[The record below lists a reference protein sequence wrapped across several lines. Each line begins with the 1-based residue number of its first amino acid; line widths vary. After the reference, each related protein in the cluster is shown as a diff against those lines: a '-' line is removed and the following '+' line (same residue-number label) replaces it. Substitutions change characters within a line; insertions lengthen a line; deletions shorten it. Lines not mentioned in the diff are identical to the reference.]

1 MYKMSLRD
9 DTPKAW
15 RQSNLYK
22 ILSLILACLFLVNDL
37 SWAAPQVPTPQQATL
52 APQSRFTLFDIKNEI
67 DFKCRAKLNL
77 AADTLGKLFMAPNLP
92 DDVIIRRTINRLN
105 SELFPDQSVVIDET
119 WRSRKVAGKDYKYV
133 TFKFANDGKMIDLFF
148 IKDYENIPHE
158 ELAKFGIKTPDDRRN
173 LESADIPGLKGQWFC
188 KRRDS
193 ADDTRMV
200 SYVNR
205 PKGLPGST
213 DSGSNSGVRQY
224 LRPSEVE
231 GGSKSPDRS
240 VAGRADETSRQ
251 EVDPKYP
258 SGNTYAVR
266 MEETYDDRT
275 GPSDF
280 ERRAGVF
287 ALAPV
292 LDFAAGS
299 ILSVV
304 SMAVFVLINDVMS
317 GLLKSEKFCRALINN
332 HPLAYRILDTIFQG
346 RFFPASYSRWAVKI
360 ILRLTDSIS
369 SAVSVPSNTPIQ
381 TRKIETTFLRK
392 VLPPDCFKKF
402 EDFIGPIP
410 ASDRDRM
417 VEVFEEIYRRFRET
431 SRPDEND
438 LAYEP
443 DFYNLLRESHDK
455 LYNYDMDLGQ
465 EYETKI
471 ASEQLI
477 AFLNAQYLHQRIR
490 HLFILSE
497 KDSYGFRYVLAKMM
511 VLDVFEQEKYLDY
524 KIEKAERWQDVV
536 TRGTYNY
543 QVAYINAAGA
553 ELQYKF
559 LMYMPLLDED
569 MRAPTHELIDT
580 ITPLLLS
587 GGVTFKKMHPHF
599 VQTNQAGG
607 YTFSLYLDNSNE
619 EERNQ
624 PLLENIPY
632 SLVRNPGER
641 EVLAKTL
648 SEMIEKNFRQIEYPC
663 GSATLYMEGASAIR
677 FIDTGDDV
685 ELAGVV
691 HILFAAIDLRDNF
704 CAARPA
710 GSVRA
715 CLTTE
720 KAHLVVQ
727 FYEKGSGG
735 MIRLS
740 ERPFAI
746 SVYNRASG
754 KFDGV
759 RYINLP
765 HGPGADIGP
774 LGNGGPLDGNRY
786 YKKPAKPGALKPS
799 DQPLPDMNDAFA
811 PAQAR
816 VSETDTPGKIVF
828 EFDFNG
834 DPEEDFT
841 KLAPTHATQPAPVAA
856 GIALVSRSYL
866 PELEKAVEDSVL
878 TMELARETYKKMLD
892 ISRPY
897 EALFKSVS
905 EGDVIPKDIL
915 KLNNAVGKINGELEM
930 FFKANQNREGIDAI
944 RAFAIDGLAQ
954 NFTFLK
960 IMLCRIKNGA
970 VLNDKD
976 REMVKSSL
984 LQYEG
989 RLEIW
994 RRITEGEIVSS
1005 DRQRQRPTRNDDGF
1019 ASAVAEA
1026 GRIHEENKKYRP
1038 KGLGKTKTILCHIA
1052 AEEIFP
1058 YIQRDMLRALLQQEM
1073 EKDAKCVEKVALLPV
1088 CGSSDFVDEVKRLI
1102 DRKRADY
1109 ATEYPGYEVEFDIA
1123 CPSTEIV
1130 NRVLDSGL
1138 GIRAL
1143 AFDPCQ
1149 NDVQPEGIILA
1160 LRVRRLDDIGRLKA
1174 IFEFLARRPLS
1185 MKEQS
1190 RADINN
1196 FVRSVPFKLP
1206 SAKLLDNDKRRFNKM
1221 ASDNVMSAA

>member
-1 MYKMSLRD
+1 MYKKSLRD

-15 RQSNLYK
+15 RRSNLYK
-22 ILSLILACLFLVNDL
+22 IISLILVCLFLLNDL
-37 SWAAPQVPTPQQATL
+37 SWAAPQVQTPQQATL

-67 DFKCRAKLNL
+67 DFKYRAKLNL

-105 SELFPDQSVVIDET
+105 SELFPDQSVFIDET

-148 IKDYENIPHE
+148 IKDYENIAHE
-158 ELAKFGIKTPDDRRN
+158 ELVKFGIKTPDDRRN
-173 LESADIPGLKGQWFC
+173 LESTDLPGLKGLWFR

-200 SYVNR
+200 SYANM
-205 PKGLPGST
+205 PKGLPGPT
-213 DSGSNSGVRQY
+213 DPGSNSGVRRY
-224 LRPSEVE
+224 LRPPEVE
-231 GGSKSPDRS
+231 GDSMSPDRS
-240 VAGRADETSRQ
+240 VFGRADETSRQ

-266 MEETYDDRT
+266 MKAIYGERT

-292 LDFAAGS
+292 LDFAAGGV
-299 ILSVV
+299 LSVV
-304 SMAVFVLINDVMS
+304 SMAFFVLINDVMS
-317 GLLKSEKFCRALINN
+317 GLLESEKFCRMLIDN
-332 HPLAYRILDTIFQG
+332 HPRAYRISDTIFQG

-360 ILRLTDSIS
+360 ILRLTDSLS
-369 SAVSVPSNTPIQ
+369 SAVSVPSNIPIQ
-381 TRKIETTFLRK
+381 PRKIETTFLRK
-392 VLPPDCFKKF
+392 ALPPDCFKKF
-402 EDFIGPIP
+402 EDFIRPIP
-410 ASDRDRM
+410 VNDQDGM
-417 VEVFEEIYRRFRET
+417 VGVFEENYEHFRKV
-431 SRPDEND
+431 SHPDIND
-438 LAYEP
+438 QVYEP
-443 DFYNLLRESHDK
+443 DFYRLLKESHDN
-455 LYNYDMDLGQ
+455 LYNYDMDPGQ
-465 EYETKI
+465 KYETKI
-471 ASEQLI
+471 ALEQLI
-477 AFLNAQYLHQRIR
+477 AFLNAKYLHQRIR

-497 KDSYGFRYVLAKMM
+497 KNSYEFRYVLAKMM
-511 VLDVFEQEKYLDY
+511 VLDVLEQEKYLDY

-536 TRGTYNY
+536 ARGTYDY
-543 QVAYINAAGA
+543 QVAYINAVGA
-553 ELQYKF
+553 ESQYKF

-569 MRAPTHELIDT
+569 MRAPTHEFIDT

-599 VQTNQAGG
+599 VQTNQSGG

-641 EVLAKTL
+641 EVLAKIL

-663 GSATLYMEGASAIR
+663 GSATLYMDGADAIQ

-685 ELAGVV
+685 GLSGVA
-691 HILFAAIDLRDNF
+691 HILFAAIELRDNF

-727 FYEKGSGG
+727 FYEEGSGG

-746 SVYNRASG
+746 SMYDRASG

-765 HGPGADIGP
+765 HGPGADPGP

-786 YKKPAKPGALKPS
+786 YKQPKKPGALKPS
-799 DQPLPDMNDAFA
+799 DQPLTYDNDALLHVHA
-811 PAQAR
+811 PAHVHVRQA
-816 VSETDTPGKIVF
+816 
-828 EFDFNG
+828 
-834 DPEEDFT
+834 
-841 KLAPTHATQPAPVAA
+841 APTENGLLPMEREAGQVVSKVQGQGETEAAAGRGKAGMTQNTVRRTPNGQPA
-856 GIALVSRSYL
+856 I
-866 PELEKAVEDSVL
+866 
-878 TMELARETYKKMLD
+878 
-892 ISRPY
+892 
-897 EALFKSVS
+897 
-905 EGDVIPKDIL
+905 
-915 KLNNAVGKINGELEM
+915 
-930 FFKANQNREGIDAI
+930 
-944 RAFAIDGLAQ
+944 
-954 NFTFLK
+954 
-960 IMLCRIKNGA
+960 
-970 VLNDKD
+970 
-976 REMVKSSL
+976 
-984 LQYEG
+984 
-989 RLEIW
+989 
-994 RRITEGEIVSS
+994 IT
-1005 DRQRQRPTRNDDGF
+1005 D
-1019 ASAVAEA
+1019 SAVAEA

-1038 KGLGKTKTILCHIA
+1038 KDLGKTKTILCHIA

-1073 EKDAKCVEKVALLPV
+1073 EKDAKCGEKVALLPV
-1088 CGSSDFVDEVKRLI
+1088 CGPSDFVDEVKRLI

-1109 ATEYPGYEVEFDIA
+1109 AIEYPGYEVEFDVA

-1130 NRVLDSGL
+1130 NKVLDSGI

-1160 LRVRRLDDIGRLKA
+1160 LRIRRLDDIGRLKA

-1190 RADINN
+1190 QADINN

-1206 SAKLLDNDKRRFNKM
+1206 TAKLLDNDKRRFNKM